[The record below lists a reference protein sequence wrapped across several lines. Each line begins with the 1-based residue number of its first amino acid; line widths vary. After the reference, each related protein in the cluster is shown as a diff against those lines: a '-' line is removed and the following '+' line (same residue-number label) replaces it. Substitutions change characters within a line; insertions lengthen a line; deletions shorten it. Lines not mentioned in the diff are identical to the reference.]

1 MSYLDEYSRPDRAFG
16 EVFTSTFTEF
26 SVQSYS
32 PAYSSTP
39 EYGSLIAVNCETLL
53 IIGLVYSSEV
63 VSATVVASLPT
74 PLRKT
79 RREIQSMYPDLDSRL
94 RDVYRA
100 VSVGYYDGSMFWHDR
115 PPRKP
120 LVHDLAYLP
129 DTRLIRE
136 FHGTPPKL
144 GYLPLV
150 FASLPEREALM
161 LTRGLARFLASKFRS
176 QEEREQLLRSGVE
189 SLQAWGYDAELIVM
203 VSEMLESMLS
213 M

>member
-1 MSYLDEYSRPDRAFG
+1 MKDYLGEYSKPEKAFG
-16 EVFTSTFTEF
+16 EVFSSTFTEF

-32 PAYSSTP
+32 PAYPSTP

-53 IIGLVYSSEV
+53 IVGLVYSSEV

-94 RDVYRA
+94 RDVYKA
-100 VSVGYYDGSMFWHDR
+100 VSVGYYDGSRFWHDR

-129 DTRLIRE
+129 DSQLIRD

-144 GYLPLV
+144 SYLPLI

-161 LTRGLARFLASKFRS
+161 ATRGLARYLAANFRA
-176 QEEREQLLRSGVE
+176 EDEREQLLRSGVE
-189 SLQAWGYDAELIVM
+189 SMQAWGYDADLIVV
-203 VSEMLESMLS
+203 VSGILESMLG
-213 M
+213 